1 MGGANALGLAKE
13 LGSIEVGKCFDALVL
28 DVAGGGVDLFDAGT
42 QFTCFTGTKAQI
54 LTQKA
59 LLDEPRS
66 ILEKLLNLGTE
77 HNVSKVW
84 VQGRIVHHKKIVRLT
99 NAARMSVNKDGNGFR
114 DCGSSPRKLG
124 TQFTRFTGTKVQ
136 TLTQKALLAP
146 DEHRPNVPWHLQ
158 QGATSPRSRQVGDV
172 TLWGKGGVGGATMHL
187 GEIEARLSEMEGRD
201 NRHIQLPCIAS
212 TSSNNTCPRVLP
224 TSPRTQ
230 ASSPSP
236 PTQASS
242 PSPARAPASLGRKTS
257 GHESVPATPPLNF
270 GTLTGSL
277 AICRHDD
284 DRSESQAFLTPPKAA
299 LRLGLVDLHREA
311 ILPSPPPALGRSCAA
326 STRTHSPKT
335 PPEPKSPPRGFEGD
349 DETSSDFEYSFS
361 DTDQDVAYFVG
372 RENVLGAC

>member
-42 QFTCFTGTKAQI
+42 QFTCFTGTKVQI

-59 LLDEPRS
+59 VLDEPRS

-84 VQGRIVHHKKIVRLT
+84 VQGRIVHHKKIVRPT
-99 NAARMSVNKDGNGFR
+99 CAARTSALPR
-114 DCGSSPRKLG
+114 ECGSSPRKLG

-146 DEHRPNVPWHLQ
+146 DSWEHRPNVPWHFQ
-158 QGATSPRSRQVGDV
+158 QGATSPRSRQVG
-172 TLWGKGGVGGATMHL
+172 GGAVTKL

-212 TSSNNTCPRVLP
+212 TSSNNACPRVLP

-230 ASSPSP
+230 ASSPSL

-242 PSPARAPASLGRKTS
+242 PSPARAPASLARKTS

-277 AICRHDD
+277 AIGRHDD
-284 DRSESQAFLTPPKAA
+284 RSQSQALLSQALLTPPKAA

-311 ILPSPPPALGRSCAA
+311 ILPSPPPALGRSC
-326 STRTHSPKT
+326 THSPKT
-335 PPEPKSPPRGFEGD
+335 PPEPGSPPGGFEDD
-349 DETSSDFEYSFS
+349 DEMSSDFEYSFS

-372 RENVLGAC
+372 ENMLGAC

>member
-13 LGSIEVGKCFDALVL
+13 LGSIEVGKCFDACVL
-28 DVAGGGVDLFDAGT
+28 DVAGGGVDLFDAGA
-42 QFTCFTGTKAQI
+42 QFACFTGTKAQI

-84 VQGRIVHHKKIVRLT
+84 VQGRIVHHKKIVRPT
-99 NAARMSVNKDGNGFR
+99 CAARMSVNKEGNGSR
-114 DCGSSPRKLG
+114 ECGSSPRKLG

-146 DEHRPNVPWHLQ
+146 DSWEHRPNVPWHFQ
-158 QGATSPRSRQVGDV
+158 QGATSPRSRQVG
-172 TLWGKGGVGGATMHL
+172 GGAVTKL

-212 TSSNNTCPRVLP
+212 TSSNNACPRVLP

-236 PTQASS
+236 QTQTSS
-242 PSPARAPASLGRKTS
+242 PSPARAPAPLARKTS
-257 GHESVPATPPLNF
+257 GHESVPATPPLNLGLGL

-284 DRSESQAFLTPPKAA
+284 RSESQALQSQALLTPPKAA
-299 LRLGLVDLHREA
+299 LRLGLVHLHREA
-311 ILPSPPPALGRSCAA
+311 ILPSPPPALGRSCAQA
-326 STRTHSPKT
+326 RTHSPTT
-335 PPEPKSPPRGFEGD
+335 PPEPESPPGGFEGD

-372 RENVLGAC
+372 RENMLGAC